1 MRLAMNTTET
11 TSNRSGEG
19 AHPEAGSPA
28 SAIRGAEAPEEP
40 MVLNPAELRQLLDAY
55 RDLVELH
62 RAEVVSDEDF
72 EDAHRLLVEQILP
85 LRAILRR
92 QEVVVDPHVDLT
104 Y

>member
-1 MRLAMNTTET
+1 MMLAMNTTET

-19 AHPEAGSPA
+19 TYPEAGPPA
-28 SAIRGAEAPEEP
+28 SGAEAPEEP
-40 MVLNPAELRQLLDAY
+40 MVLNPAELRQLVDAY

-85 LRAILRR
+85 LRAILRQ